1 MNTFDRILVRIA
13 AISVLT
19 WVLWSFLG
27 GPTWLGLLIN
37 ANQRAAALEQ
47 QVVELQKKLEEG
59 KAPVTK

>member
-27 GPTWLGLLIN
+27 GPTWLALHIN

-47 QVVELQKKLEEG
+47 QVVELQKKLAEG